1 MSRLRTRPDNAHL
14 PGPITSEGYRRLQQE
29 AQQLWTVE
37 RPKLV
42 KSVAT
47 AAAEGDR
54 SENAEYIYGKR
65 KLAEIDRRLT
75 YLGKRLDVLEIV
87 DAPPS
92 HDGRVHFGAWVT
104 LEDEDG
110 NVVRYQIVGSDEID
124 PEQKRISIESPLAKA
139 LLRKQAGEEVEV
151 QRPKGEITYTIIE
164 VTYGARPGVEP

>member
-1 MSRLRTRPDNAHL
+1 MSRLRTRPDLAHL
-14 PGPITSEGYRRLQQE
+14 PGPITREGYQRLQQE

-42 KSVAT
+42 KAVAT

-87 DAPPS
+87 DGPES
-92 HDGRVHFGAWVT
+92 RDGRVHFGAWVT

-110 NVVRYQIVGSDEID
+110 NTVRYQIVGSDEID
-124 PEQKRISIESPLAKA
+124 PEQKRISIDSPLAKA
-139 LLRKQAGEEVEV
+139 LLRKKPGDEVEV
-151 QRPKGEITYTIIE
+151 QRPKGEITY
-164 VTYGARPGVEP
+164 VLVDVSYAS